1 MTESPSDDLLRQ
13 VLRQSKR
20 FACIGVSPN
29 PVRPSHYVARYLK
42 LKGYDVIPVNPVAAG
57 EVLFGQTVLADLSE
71 IEGGVDVI
79 DIFRRSEAVPAIV
92 DAALSMDPLPKVI
105 WMQIGVTHAEAA
117 AKAEAVGLTVI
128 QNRCPKIEYQRLFGE
143 LRMGGFN
150 TGIISS
156 KL

>member
-1 MTESPSDDLLRQ
+1 MTETPSDDLLRRI
-13 VLRQSKR
+13 LREVKS
-20 FACIGVSPN
+20 FACVGVSPN

-42 LKGYDVIPVNPVAAG
+42 LKGYRVVPVNPVHAG
-57 EVLFGQTVLADLSE
+57 KELFGEKVLGDLSE

-79 DIFRRSEAVPAIV
+79 DIFRRPDAVPEIV
-92 DAALSMDPLPKVI
+92 DAALAMEPRPKVI

-117 AKAEAVGLTVI
+117 AKAEAEGLTVI

-143 LRMGGFN
+143 LRMGGFA
-150 TGIISS
+150 TGVISS